1 VQQEAARRPWDG
13 AERFLQQ
20 TEGSQ
25 AVNGGRAIQFNRK
38 GHLSAETIELG
49 VDVGIFDPAVE
60 ADFTNDRLGMSLKMA
75 VEHGEPVGAAFFD
88 VPRMQAESGANPSVL
103 LGQLGDLGPVFFAGT
118 IDDHLG
124 EAGLSHLGDD
134 LIAPGVETLV
144 LEVVVGVVEH
154 GENDETR
161 MANDE

>member
-1 VQQEAARRPWDG
+1 VLPG
-13 AERFLQQ
+13 
-20 TEGSQ
+20 
-25 AVNGGRAIQFNRK
+25 QF
-38 GHLSAETIELG
+38 
-49 VDVGIFDPAVE
+49 
-60 ADFTNDRLGMSLKMA
+60 
-75 VEHGEPVGAAFFD
+75 
-88 VPRMQAESGANPSVL
+88 
-103 LGQLGDLGPVFFAGT
+103 GDLGPVLFAGT

-124 EAGLSHLGDD
+124 EAGLWHLGDD